1 MEKTNEVKAI
11 EKAINELT
19 SSYDFLIRFDGGYSE
34 ELSWDV
40 ERAFLNALHI
50 FKEANM
56 SNYSFIKRLQEA
68 ADGYHQTEEYA
79 AWGTGEI
86 YDIIVELKKIY
97 DEKKEFSEEEF
108 SKIPECEVLH
118 QASGYD
124 EYGYYQAGFLYGTW
138 SDLEDCELEHVHDIK
153 TIKDYADR
161 YGEEWVN
168 NIIM

>member
-1 MEKTNEVKAI
+1 MKKMNESKAI
-11 EKAINELT
+11 CAAIETLKE
-19 SSYDFLIRFDGGYSE
+19 SYDFLIKFDGGYSE

-86 YDIIVELKKIY
+86 YDIIVELRKIY
-97 DEKKEFSEEEF
+97 DEKKEFSAEEF
-108 SKIPECEVLH
+108 AKIPECEILH
-118 QASGYD
+118 QCSGYD
-124 EYGYYQAGFLYGTW
+124 EDGYYQAGFLYGTW
-138 SDLEDCELEHVHDIK
+138 HDLEYCELDHVRDIK
-153 TIKDYADR
+153 TIQDYIDR